1 MFKSKKVVTVG
12 KISEFLNPV
21 QEIETTSN
29 FMEQQQAYLDRN
41 FWPINFLPF
50 TLLPAFFD
58 GFAVPTFAAGNET
71 AVTAATTINHEVQSK
86 IMAGFDPIID
96 LVSGLA
102 YPLAF
107 IGVTYAGILYMLKRP
122 EEALDKIKHTAL
134 GFVLVNMAPLLM
146 KLLVSVTAGF

>member
-1 MFKSKKVVTVG
+1 MFKSNKIVTVG

-21 QEIETTSN
+21 TEAPTLAVEELKAQEI
-29 FMEQQQAYLDRN
+29 ADRN
-41 FWPINFLPF
+41 FWPVNFLPF

-58 GFAVPTFAAGNET
+58 GFAVPTFAAGNEAAIQT
-71 AVTAATTINHEVQSK
+71 ATTINHDVQAK
-86 IMAGFDPIID
+86 IMSGFDPIID

>member
-21 QEIETTSN
+21 QENFDMDKTVKMSN
-29 FMEQQQAYLDRN
+29 N
-41 FWPINFLPF
+41 
-50 TLLPAFFD
+50 LLPIIATPLIIAPSFLNKL
-58 GFAVPTFAAGNET
+58 AIPTFAAGNET
-71 AVTAATTINHEVQSK
+71 AITAATTINQDVQNK
-86 IMAGFDPIID
+86 IMSGFDPIID